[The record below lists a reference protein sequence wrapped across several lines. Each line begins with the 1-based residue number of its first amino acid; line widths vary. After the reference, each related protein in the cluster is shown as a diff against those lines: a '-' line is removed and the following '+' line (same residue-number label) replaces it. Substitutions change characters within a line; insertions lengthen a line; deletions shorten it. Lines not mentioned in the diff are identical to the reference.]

1 MFKAYAACGLF
12 DLSGCNTIMMT
23 INDALLPT
31 FFTIIWIVAI
41 GFGAY
46 GGLLY
51 ITSAGDKG
59 KATEAKTALTNAL
72 IGIVVV
78 LALNI
83 IINMLQSLFG
93 FSGGQKIE
101 APKITAPTIK

>member
-1 MFKAYAACGLF
+1 MFNAYACGLF
-12 DLSGCNTIMMT
+12 DLSGCNTIMNT
-23 INDALLPT
+23 INQALLPT

-83 IINMLQSLFG
+83 TISMLQSLFG
-93 FSGGQKIE
+93 FSGGQTIT

>member
-1 MFKAYAACGLF
+1 MKAYACGTF
-12 DLSGCNTIMMT
+12 DLSGCNTILDL
-23 INDALLPT
+23 INTAALPS

-72 IGIVVV
+72 IGICVV

-83 IINMLQSLFG
+83 IVSMLQSLFG
-93 FSGGQKIE
+93 FSGGQTIT
-101 APKITAPTIK
+101 APKITAPKIEGK